1 VDTLLVTLHVIVVV
15 LVMGPLVF
23 TPFVAGRA
31 IARRDVNGARA
42 AGKALLAF
50 GIGSLVA
57 AGLGALVV
65 GVGGQ
70 YTFGTPWVIISM
82 TIYLLVLVLALG
94 YAVPASRR
102 AARMIDELARPKPA
116 GPTTSGA
123 NSTGTSDLPRLPAGV
138 AKDAAST
145 TPIDAGLRPKQR
157 IDEIVGRITGSGLLM
172 LLGVVLLVV
181 LMVVK
186 PFGG

>member
-1 VDTLLVTLHVIVVV
+1 MSTFLVTLHVIVVV

-31 IARRDVNGARA
+31 IARRDVNSARA

-57 AGLGALVV
+57 AGLGALAVAI
-65 GVGGQ
+65 GGQ

-82 TIYLLVLVLALG
+82 TIYVLVLVLALG

-102 AARMIDELARPKPA
+102 AARMIDDLARPKPA
-116 GPTTSGA
+116 DAKIGAKPPGP
-123 NSTGTSDLPRLPAGV
+123 STLPRLPAGV
-138 AKDAAST
+138 ANDAAST
-145 TPIDAGLRPKQR
+145 TPVDAGLRPKQR

-181 LMVVK
+181 LMMVK
-186 PFGG
+186 PFGE